1 TEHPVDHVIVTF
13 DRPMDPSTF
22 STGSFALA
30 GPSGSAIAVTAV
42 AAVPD
47 TNDTQFEV
55 DFVPSSAA
63 GRSTFTAHAG
73 VAAIYGN
80 RPAAPAATTF
90 PVNYTAAATA
100 FQDIEIFGQA
110 GTQTL
115 HFGSATGPVTADDD
129 FGTISLGGNRF
140 TFYGQT
146 YSQLFVS

>member
-1 TEHPVDHVIVTF
+1 TF
-13 DRPMDPSTF
+13 HRPMPPSTF

-30 GPSGSAIAVTAV
+30 GPSGRAIAVTAV

-63 GRSTFTAHAG
+63 GRYTLTVHAG
-73 VAAIYGN
+73 VADIYGN
-80 RPAAPAATTF
+80 VLAADAATTF
-90 PVNYTAAATA
+90 TVNYTAAATA

-115 HFGSATGPVTADDD
+115 HFG
-129 FGTISLGGNRF
+129 
-140 TFYGQT
+140 
-146 YSQLFVS
+146 